1 MEFITNN
8 AMIVTALPGFKKEVK
23 KAHGFAKALFKDSV
37 TPLVTNPIGYQTFFI
52 SMTGALEGSDRYKEF
67 ESKRGEFTEFID
79 SFGFEDDSNLFQLVD
94 VSYNEVGKIAIDNS
108 L

>member
-8 AMIVTALPGFKKEVK
+8 AMIVTALPSFKKEVK

-37 TPLVTNPIGYQTFFI
+37 TPIVSNPIGYQTFFI
-52 SMTGALEGSDRYKEF
+52 SMTGALEGSDQYKEL
-67 ESKRGEFTEFID
+67 ESKRGEFNEFID
-79 SFGFEDDSNLFQLVD
+79 SFCFEDDSNLFQLID
-94 VSYNEVGKIAIDNS
+94 VSYNEVGKIAIENS